1 MDNQK
6 IQADQFQG
14 NVTQEAV
21 IWATKRMEMPPCR
34 KTQLQYRRVVA
45 ILNKQGRSPGIGK
58 INRNTRSH
66 ERSAYRFWAATE
78 IIASHES
85 NPEYA
90 SNLYKN
96 ILKVDAKALET
107 QLLAQTLMCKAAN
120 DGEKLSAAQERNSKR
135 KSLIGLKSDWRQK
148 LLAVSAGSKYA
159 NHIQVAMVCGCRPA
173 EMQKGI
179 LVERLA
185 GICRITILG
194 AKVSV
199 RAGSGQL
206 WRVVE
211 IVDGHPLLDGLE
223 AGRYQASARGI
234 ENAVE
239 HFALK
244 LWPRREHKISAYT
257 LRHATATD
265 FKSSGLSKVQVAAA
279 LGHQST
285 ATMSFYGTS
294 NRRSGG
300 LSLVAVT
307 AANVVRVVK
316 LKSQYNKS
324 LIKSSYKN

>member
-14 NVTQEAV
+14 SVTQEAI
-21 IWATKRMEMPPCR
+21 IWATKRLEVPPCR
-34 KTQLQYRRVVA
+34 NTQHQYRRVVEL
-45 ILNKQGRSPGIGK
+45 LNKQGRLPGIGK
-58 INRNTRSH
+58 LNRNTRSH

-85 NPEYA
+85 NPDYA

-96 ILKVDAKALET
+96 ILKVDAKALAT

-120 DGEKLSAAQERNSKR
+120 DDGIFSATQERNSKR

-148 LLAVSAGSKYA
+148 LLAISTGSKYA
-159 NHIQVAMVCGCRPA
+159 NQIQVAMVCGCRPA

-199 RAGSGQL
+199 KAGSGQL
-206 WRVVE
+206 WRIVE
-211 IVDGHPLLDGLE
+211 IADDHPLLDGLE

-244 LWPRREHKISAYT
+244 LWPRREQKISAYT
-257 LRHATATD
+257 LRHAAATD
-265 FKSSGLSKVQVAAA
+265 FKSSGLTKIQVAAA

-294 NRRSGG
+294 NRRGGG
-300 LSLVAVT
+300 LSLVAVS
-307 AANVVRVVK
+307 AANVVRVAKVK
-316 LKSQYNKS
+316 SNYKKCALKISM
-324 LIKSSYKN
+324 